1 VTNIKKPRD
10 IYFHSDRLNVTYRIY
25 CLLDEQKSKLLE
37 FLLRQ
42 NAGEPDCPLPILGGK
57 ENRKRVEAEEP
68 VLTTGIYRDPWER
81 KEISPDE
88 NIRRT
93 RRRIMDGIN
102 YNSWEDSQAAVRRG
116 RKMEDGWLSR
126 HYGDLEQGEQ
136 GEQG

>member
-1 VTNIKKPRD
+1 MTNIKKPRD

-37 FLLRQ
+37 PLLRQ